1 MDTGLYGRFAS
12 SLHSE
17 AQLNSRNNVVISEIK
32 PGDIEPVQKINMDG
46 RALGLSHGRSTF
58 CQVSSNF
65 KNLISINS
73 WGSSRAGIVSIS
85 LVEFRGHAEAKM
97 VELFTIE
104 NLFTLVVLTALETVL
119 GFDNLLYITI
129 EAKRVAPAQ
138 QKYVRRIGTIL
149 AIGLRIVLLF
159 VVLQLI
165 ALFQAS
171 FFDINL
177 PVIAGSFN
185 GHSLIVLAGGAFLIH
200 TALKE
205 ISHML
210 VVDDLEHEE
219 GGGPKHRSVA
229 SALFWILVMNIVFSF
244 DTVLSAVAL
253 TKNFII
259 MSTAIILS
267 GVLMVALADHVA
279 NFLQRNRLY
288 EVLGL
293 FVLLLVGVMLL
304 AEGGHIAHLAF
315 FGYPVEPMAKSTFY
329 FVVGGLVVVDIVQ
342 GRYQKKINVEEKRSK
357 DR

>member
-1 MDTGLYGRFAS
+1 
-12 SLHSE
+12 
-17 AQLNSRNNVVISEIK
+17 
-32 PGDIEPVQKINMDG
+32 
-46 RALGLSHGRSTF
+46 
-58 CQVSSNF
+58 
-65 KNLISINS
+65 
-73 WGSSRAGIVSIS
+73 
-85 LVEFRGHAEAKM
+85 M

-219 GGGPKHRSVA
+219 GGGPKHRGVA

-329 FVVGGLVVVDIVQ
+329 FVVGALVVVDIVQ
-342 GRYQKKINVEEKRSK
+342 GRYQKKINVEERRGK
-357 DR
+357 DG

>member
-1 MDTGLYGRFAS
+1 MAD
-12 SLHSE
+12 
-17 AQLNSRNNVVISEIK
+17 
-32 PGDIEPVQKINMDG
+32 
-46 RALGLSHGRSTF
+46 
-58 CQVSSNF
+58 
-65 KNLISINS
+65 
-73 WGSSRAGIVSIS
+73 
-85 LVEFRGHAEAKM
+85 
-97 VELFTIE
+97 LFTIE
-104 NLFTLVVLTALETVL
+104 NLLTLVVLTALETVL

-138 QKYVRRIGTIL
+138 QKYVRRVGTIL

-210 VVDDLEHEE
+210 VVDDFEHEE
-219 GGGPKHRSVA
+219 GEGPKHRSVA

-259 MSTAIILS
+259 MSTAIVLS

-279 NFLQRNRLY
+279 NFLQKNRLY

-329 FVVGGLVVVDIVQ
+329 FVVGALVIVDIVQ
-342 GRYQKKINVEEKRSK
+342 GRYQKKINVEAKRGK
-357 DR
+357 DG